1 MNSINMAGMAGMNA
15 MPGGPVGGVP
25 MMNSGSAAPRNEP
38 PVNQDSLHMQLNT
51 YIYDYFLKRGQF
63 DIAKMLLADDSI
75 KLDTD
80 LDPKT
85 SPNQM
90 NGADGDTS
98 MTDGK
103 DEKVKIPDDF
113 PRPRVP
119 IDNGNSFLFEWF
131 SLFWDI
137 FAAQRKRGT
146 SNPMTQ
152 QFVQHSQVCNFY
164 GQRVYFWPSLTR
176 SLVES
181 DAHARTD

>member
-38 PVNQDSLHMQLNT
+38 PVNQDGLHMQLNT

-63 DIAKMLLADDSI
+63 DIAKMLLTDESI

-80 LDPKT
+80 HDPKT
-85 SPNQM
+85 SPNM

-103 DEKVKIPDDF
+103 DEKIKIPDGF

-152 QFVQHSQVCNFY
+152 QFVQHSQVCSFY
-164 GQRVYFWPSLTR
+164 GQVYFWPC
-176 SLVES
+176 
-181 DAHARTD
+181 